1 VDPLVRPKRRR
12 LIDEELGQP
21 MDAVLLASARGGG
34 LVGLDSGRDFRGVAE
49 RGIVDAAGDGTV

>member
-1 VDPLVRPKRRR
+1 
-12 LIDEELGQP
+12 